1 MVSTISQAFVEQFKA
16 NVYQLSQQR
25 GSRLGATVRNESLVG
40 NVDNFER
47 LGQVTAQ
54 AKASRHA
61 DTPVLDAPSSRRK
74 VSPVDYDWGDLVDR
88 EDKLRLIIN
97 PESEYAIA
105 GANALGRAKD
115 DLIIAAF
122 NGNVTDGNGTS
133 INFAT
138 DGGVV
143 IAVGAVGLTEA
154 KVLAGIQSL
163 NKNEVDDMDRYF
175 TYGSE
180 QLSNVLSLAAFTSSD
195 YNTIRTLM
203 AGKIE
208 TFMGLTWVRSERLQL
223 TAPGGTRKCMMYQKQ
238 AMGLAINADMFARIA
253 ERPDKSFAWQV
264 YCSMT
269 MGATRIEGV
278 GVVEVDC
285 DEA

>member
-1 MVSTISQAFVEQFKA
+1 MVNTISQAFVEQFKS

-25 GSRLGATVRNESLVG
+25 GSRLGGAVRTESLVG

-47 LGQVTAQ
+47 LGAVTAQ

-88 EDKLRLIIN
+88 EDKLRLIIS

-122 NGNVTDGNGTS
+122 TGSATDGNGTAVP
-133 INFAT
+133 FPTGAT
-138 DGGVV
+138 NVV
-143 IAVGAVGLTEA
+143 PANALGLTEA
-154 KVLAGIQSL
+154 KVLAGIQLL
-163 NKNEVDDMDRYF
+163 NSQEVDDMDRF
-175 TYGSE
+175 FAYGSQ
-180 QLSNVLSLAAFTSSD
+180 QLTNVLQLAAFTSAD
-195 YNTIRTLM
+195 YNTVRTLM
-203 AGKIE
+203 AAQLT
-208 TFMGLTWVRSERLQL
+208 TFMGLSWIRSERLL
-223 TAPGGTRKCMMYQKQ
+223 KASTTRKTIMWQKQ

-253 ERPDKSFAWQV
+253 ERADKSFAYQV

-269 MGATRIEGV
+269 MGATRIEEAGV
-278 GVVEVDC
+278 IEVDC
-285 DEA
+285 IEV

>member
-1 MVSTISQAFVEQFKA
+1 MVSTISQAFVEQFKS

-25 GSRLGATVRNESLVG
+25 GSRLGDKVRVESLTG

-47 LGQVTAQ
+47 LGSVTAQ

-115 DLIIAAF
+115 DIIIAAAL
-122 NGNVTDGNGTS
+122 GNATDGNGAAVPFDTNN
-133 INFAT
+133 I
-138 DGGVV
+138 V
-143 IAVGAVGLTEA
+143 AVGAVGLTEA
-154 KVLAGIQSL
+154 KVLAGIEIL
-163 NKNEVDDMDRYF
+163 NRNEVDENDRYF
-175 TYGSE
+175 AYGSQ
-180 QLSNVLSLAAFTSSD
+180 QLTNVLQLAAFTSAD
-195 YNTIRTLM
+195 YNTVRTLM
-203 AGKIE
+203 AAQLT
-208 TFMGLTWVRSERLQL
+208 TFLGLSWVRSERLSI
-223 TAPGGTRKCMMYQKQ
+223 TAPGGTRKCIMWQK
-238 AMGLAINADMFARIA
+238 MGIGLAINADMFARIA
-253 ERPDKSFAWQV
+253 ERPDKSFAYQV

-269 MGATRIEGV
+269 MGSTRIEEAA
-278 GVVEVDC
+278 VVEVDC